1 MSTLVQSN
9 ARPLDSVV
17 LAVVLTGFVASTYG
31 FGVYLFANLV
41 VDMRRDIGF
50 DYTTVGLITGG
61 AQIGFLLFSSVTSYI
76 SRFFE
81 GWKISLVST
90 VMTSLALLGLS
101 VSDSIWLSGA
111 LLILL
116 GGCSASVYIP
126 LAEIVTKGF
135 SPGNRSRV
143 MGLISSG
150 TSYGV
155 FINGLLVSFLTLNGG
170 WRSIWLTAGLISV
183 ALCLVAWFLL
193 RNLAAS
199 QDTGFAGVR
208 AAAFDSQQPW
218 LSRSLYL
225 TWAIAFLNG
234 MALLPFQTY
243 LAPFLR
249 DELGVSVQDAGFIW
263 TTIGAVGMASG
274 FLVGWIAD
282 KVGVRASLA
291 MCFLSAGLAATLV
304 FSFNSLP
311 LFYLAGFLF
320 ALAFYPIFGL
330 VPSYIG
336 QIVPVSRLTQAF
348 GIANVLIGLGGVCG
362 NFLGGFSK
370 DLTGSFSTVYWVV
383 ALLLFVQCVMVFMLG
398 KPPVAAKEGE
408 RP

>member
-1 MSTLVQSN
+1 
-9 ARPLDSVV
+9 
-17 LAVVLTGFVASTYG
+17 
-31 FGVYLFANLV
+31 
-41 VDMRRDIGF
+41 MRRDIGF

-61 AQIGFLLFSSVTSYI
+61 AQVGFLLFSSVTSVI
-76 SRFFE
+76 SRYVE

-90 VMTSLALLGLS
+90 VITSLALLGLS
-101 VSDSIWLSGA
+101 VSQSIWLSGG

-183 ALCLVAWFLL
+183 VLCVMAWLLL
-193 RNLAAS
+193 RNLAA
-199 QDTGFAGVR
+199 GGEGEV
-208 AAAFDSQQPW
+208 AAERLSSAKRPVPW

-243 LAPFLR
+243 LAPYLR
-249 DELGVSVQDAGFIW
+249 DELGVSVRDAGFIW

-282 KVGVRASLA
+282 KVGVRVSLA
-291 MCFLSAGLAATLV
+291 MCFLSAGLASALV
-304 FSFNSLP
+304 FSFNSIA
-311 LFYLAGFLF
+311 LFYLAALLF
-320 ALAFYPIFGL
+320 ALAFYPVFGL

-362 NFLGGFSK
+362 NFLGGLSK
-370 DLTGSFSTVYWVV
+370 DVTGSFSTVYWVV
-383 ALLLFVQCVMVFMLG
+383 ALLLFAQCVMVFMLG
-398 KPPVAAKEGE
+398 NPSVAARESDHE
-408 RP
+408 

>member
-1 MSTLVQSN
+1 MNTLVQGN
-9 ARPLDSVV
+9 ARPLDSGV
-17 LAVVLTGFVASTYG
+17 LAIVLTGFVASTYG

-41 VDMRRDIGF
+41 VDMRRDLGF

-61 AQIGFLLFSSVTSYI
+61 AQIGFLLFSSVTSVI
-76 SRFFE
+76 SRYVA
-81 GWKISLVST
+81 GWKISLAST

-101 VSDSIWLSGA
+101 ISDTIWLSGA

-135 SPGNRSRV
+135 SAGLRSRV

-155 FINGLLVSFLTLNGG
+155 FINGLLVSFLTMHGG
-170 WRSIWLTAGLISV
+170 WRGIWLTAGLISLT
-183 ALCLVAWFLL
+183 LCVVAWYLL
-193 RNLAAS
+193 RNLATS
-199 QDTGFAGVR
+199 EEGDSAGEPGQTSDR
-208 AAAFDSQQPW
+208 HAPW

-225 TWAIAFLNG
+225 TWGIAFLNG

-243 LAPFLR
+243 LAPYLR
-249 DELGVSVQDAGFIW
+249 DELGVSVQDTGFIW
-263 TTIGAVGMASG
+263 TTLGAVGMASG
-274 FLVGWIAD
+274 FLLGWLAD
-282 KVGVRASLA
+282 KAGVRTSLA
-291 MCFLSAGLAATLV
+291 LCFLSAGVAATLV
-304 FSFNSLP
+304 FTFNNLP
-311 LFYLAGFLF
+311 SFYLAAFLF

-336 QIVPVSRLTQAF
+336 QIVPVGRLTQAF

-362 NFLGGFSK
+362 NFLGGWSR
-370 DLTGSFSTVYWVV
+370 DLSGSFSHVYWVV
-383 ALLLFVQCVMVFMLG
+383 ALLLFGQYAMVLLLG
-398 KPPVAAKEGE
+398 KRE
-408 RP
+408 

>member
-1 MSTLVQSN
+1 MNTLVQGN
-9 ARPLDSVV
+9 ARPLDSGV
-17 LAVVLTGFVASTYG
+17 LAIVLTGFVASTYG

-41 VDMRRDIGF
+41 VDMRRDLGF

-61 AQIGFLLFSSVTSYI
+61 AQIGFLLFSSVTSVI
-76 SRFFE
+76 SRYVA
-81 GWKISLVST
+81 GWKISLAST

-101 VSDSIWLSGA
+101 ISDTIWLSGA

-135 SPGNRSRV
+135 SAGLRSRV

-155 FINGLLVSFLTLNGG
+155 FINGLLVSFLTMHGG
-170 WRSIWLTAGLISV
+170 WRGIWLTAGLISLT
-183 ALCLVAWFLL
+183 LCVVAWYLL
-193 RNLAAS
+193 RNLATSEEGDA
-199 QDTGFAGVR
+199 AGEPGQTSDR
-208 AAAFDSQQPW
+208 HAPW

-225 TWAIAFLNG
+225 TWGIAFLNG

-243 LAPFLR
+243 LAPYLR
-249 DELGVSVQDAGFIW
+249 DELGVSVQDTGFIW
-263 TTIGAVGMASG
+263 TTLGAVGMASG
-274 FLVGWIAD
+274 FLLGWLAD
-282 KVGVRASLA
+282 KAGVRTSLA
-291 MCFLSAGLAATLV
+291 LCFLSAGVAATLM
-304 FSFNSLP
+304 FTFNNLP
-311 LFYLAGFLF
+311 SFYLAAFLF

-348 GIANVLIGLGGVCG
+348 GIANVLIGLGGVYG
-362 NFLGGFSK
+362 NFLGGWSR
-370 DLTGSFSTVYWVV
+370 DLSGSFSHVYWVV
-383 ALLLFVQCVMVFMLG
+383 ALLLFGQYAMVLLLG
-398 KPPVAAKEGE
+398 KRE
-408 RP
+408 

>member
-9 ARPLDSVV
+9 TRALDSVV

-61 AQIGFLLFSSVTSYI
+61 AQVGFLLFSSVTSYI
-76 SRFFE
+76 SRFVE

-101 VSDSIWLSGA
+101 VSDSIVVSGA

-155 FINGLLVSFLTLNGG
+155 FINGLLVSFLTLHGG
-170 WRSIWLTAGLISV
+170 WRSIWLTAGLVSV
-183 ALCLVAWFLL
+183 ALCIVAWFLL
-193 RNLAAS
+193 RGMGGSPQA
-199 QDTGFAGVR
+199 GFADQR
-208 AAAFDSQQPW
+208 SKTLDSDKPW
-218 LSRSLYL
+218 LGRSLYL

-243 LAPFLR
+243 LAPYLR
-249 DELGVSVQDAGFIW
+249 DELSVSVASTGFIW

-291 MCFLSAGLAATLV
+291 MCFLSAGLASTLV
-304 FSFNSLP
+304 FSFSSVP
-311 LFYLAGFLF
+311 VFYVAAFLF

-362 NFLGGFSK
+362 NFLGGLSK

-383 ALLLFVQCVMVFMLG
+383 ALLLFVQCVMVFLLG
-398 KPPVAAKEGE
+398 NPRLTTTEGE
-408 RP
+408 RA